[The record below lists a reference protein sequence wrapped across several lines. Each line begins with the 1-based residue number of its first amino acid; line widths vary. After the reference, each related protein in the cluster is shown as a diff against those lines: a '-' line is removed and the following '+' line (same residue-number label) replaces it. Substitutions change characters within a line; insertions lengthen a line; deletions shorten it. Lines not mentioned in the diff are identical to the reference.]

1 MLLIERGAH
10 QLFLFQAEISPSAD
24 LKYFALMESAPNPGM
39 NPQNETFH
47 LKIVNNN
54 ERLSSLI
61 PYEVEEFFW
70 NLADSRITYDIGLRK
85 EESVIQAFKWNG
97 KRNDFVSYLWS

>member
-1 MLLIERGAH
+1 MMDH
-10 QLFLFQAEISPSAD
+10 
-24 LKYFALMESAPNPGM
+24 APNPGM

-54 ERLSSLI
+54 ERLNPLL
-61 PYEVEEFFW
+61 PFEVEELFRE
-70 NLADSRITYDIGLRK
+70 LSDSRITYDIGLRK

-97 KRNDFVSYLWS
+97 KFNDFVSWVSRKNLSMLQ